1 MLPYR
6 FSAERRAGLMVVLFR
21 SLLVPLVILFALP
34 LAVVGAFVTLAAT
47 GCQLGLSALI
57 GLLMLI
63 DIVVTNAI
71 VLLDLVQHK
80 IEASADVRT
89 VLIQGGRTHVRPML
103 MTAAATILALIPLA
117 LSSGGLIA
125 ASLATVV
132 IIRARRSLFP
142 CPDQH
147 RTSSVQQPSRPLPV
161 PVHRSPTKR

>member
-1 MLPYR
+1 
-6 FSAERRAGLMVVLFR
+6 MVVLFR

-34 LAVVGAFVTLAAT
+34 LAVVGAFVTLTAT

-80 IEASADVRT
+80 IEAGEDVRT
-89 VLIQGGRTHVRPML
+89 VLIQGGRTWVRPIL
-103 MTAAATILALIPLA
+103 MTAAATILALIPQA
-117 LSSGGLIA
+117 LRSGGGLIP
-125 ASLATVV
+125 ASQATVV

-147 RTSSVQQPSRPLPV
+147 RRPSGQQPYTPLPV